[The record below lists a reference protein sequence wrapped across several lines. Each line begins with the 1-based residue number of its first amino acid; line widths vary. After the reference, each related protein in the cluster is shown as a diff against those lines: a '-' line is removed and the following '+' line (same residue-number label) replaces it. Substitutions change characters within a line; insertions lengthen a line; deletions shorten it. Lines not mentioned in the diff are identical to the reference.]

1 MVLPIQTIP
10 FRVLETFTSAKTVA
24 LHISDASIVRS
35 FLEEVFG
42 YLVQRDYFRLLR
54 QMLDAKVPPLDGP
67 VQVAPNSISETLLQM
82 IVHPLKLV
90 DSCTGCSR
98 LILGSFVE
106 QILASAFSD
115 PIRLFVIPCLAADP
129 LFPFLQLNQFL
140 ISVVG
145 QPVPPPSN
153 ANVMEVDEH
162 SDVVRVAEDSLAARL
177 TGSAFLL
184 NAVLS
189 LDVIHQPELAKP
201 RNLALYIQVLA
212 ALSVNL
218 NRLPARKATRRN
230 KITNQGADDEGN
242 GAQSSDSD
250 DEDNASTELQ
260 NGRWA
265 TQLEKEVLLEAVE
278 QLNDTDRTQLI
289 CESVEVYFLNEPKV
303 LHALCQICHYLM
315 LYNRSA
321 SKDYA

>member
-1 MVLPIQTIP
+1 M
-10 FRVLETFTSAKTVA
+10 
-24 LHISDASIVRS
+24 
-35 FLEEVFG
+35 
-42 YLVQRDYFRLLR
+42 QRDYFRLLR

-67 VQVAPNSISETLLQM
+67 VRVAPNSISETLLQM

-106 QILASAFSD
+106 QILAPTFSD
-115 PIRLFVIPCLAADP
+115 PVRLFVIPCLAADP

-145 QPVPPPSN
+145 QPVVRPN
-153 ANVMEVDEH
+153 NVNHMDVDENT
-162 SDVVRVAEDSLAARL
+162 DPVKIAEDSLASTL
-177 TGSAFLL
+177 IGSAFLL
-184 NAVLS
+184 NAMLS
-189 LDVIHQPELAKP
+189 LDGIHQPQLSKP
-201 RNLALYIQVLA
+201 HNLAVYIQVLA

-218 NRLPARKATRRN
+218 NRLPARKATRRR
-230 KITNQGADDEGN
+230 IDLTNQAADDDGN
-242 GAQSSDSD
+242 GANSSDSD
-250 DEDNASTELQ
+250 GEDDVSNESQ

-265 TQLEKEVLLEAVE
+265 TKLEKEVLLEAVE
-278 QLNDTDRTQLI
+278 QLNNPDRTQLI
-289 CESVEVYFLNEPKV
+289 CDSVEVHFLNEHKV